1 MIAEL
6 VEDQKLAVLELGDQA
21 IRRKFRIGFLR
32 PRLDLNISKPV
43 VTGLSSLKR
52 TSEAVMEYS
61 EVDEMPNFNVK
72 FNAQL
77 SNVNA
82 KGGVKGKVSRTFYNL
97 QSHRNIFPIF
107 QVSNFL
113 HLRRIDFPA
122 VAVDL
127 VLGSIELGV
136 DLHIR

>member
-1 MIAEL
+1 MRLDKLFNIYLSLLVRLEGKHSTQNAHCALQMIAEL
-6 VEDQKLAVLELGDQA
+6 VDDQKLAVLELGDQV

-72 FNAQL
+72 FNAKV
-77 SNVNA
+77 SNVKAKVAA
-82 KGGVKGKVSRTFYNL
+82 KGVVS
-97 QSHRNIFPIF
+97 
-107 QVSNFL
+107 
-113 HLRRIDFPA
+113 
-122 VAVDL
+122 
-127 VLGSIELGV
+127 
-136 DLHIR
+136 

>member
-6 VEDQKLAVLELGDQA
+6 VEDQKLAVLELGDQV

-82 KGGVKGKVSRTFYNL
+82 KGGVKGKVSHL
-97 QSHRNIFPIF
+97 SQSTTHRNIFPIF

>member
-82 KGGVKGKVSRTFYNL
+82 NGGVKGKVSRTFYNL
-97 QSHRNIFPIF
+97 QPIGISFRFFRSAIFYI
-107 QVSNFL
+107 
-113 HLRRIDFPA
+113 
-122 VAVDL
+122 
-127 VLGSIELGV
+127 
-136 DLHIR
+136 

>member
-6 VEDQKLAVLELGDQA
+6 GDDQKLAVLEMGDQV

-32 PRLDLNISKPV
+32 PRLDLNITKPV

-97 QSHRNIFPIF
+97 QPIGISFRFFRSAIFYI
-107 QVSNFL
+107 
-113 HLRRIDFPA
+113 
-122 VAVDL
+122 
-127 VLGSIELGV
+127 
-136 DLHIR
+136 

>member
-1 MIAEL
+1 MQMIAEL
-6 VEDQKLAVLELGDQA
+6 VEDQKLAVLELGDQV

-82 KGGVKGKVSRTFYNL
+82 KGGVKGKVSHTFYNL
-97 QSHRNIFPIF
+97 QTIGISFRFFRSAIFYI
-107 QVSNFL
+107 
-113 HLRRIDFPA
+113 
-122 VAVDL
+122 
-127 VLGSIELGV
+127 
-136 DLHIR
+136 

>member
-6 VEDQKLAVLELGDQA
+6 GDDQKLAVLEMGDQV

-32 PRLDLNISKPV
+32 PRLDLNITKPV

-82 KGGVKGKVSRTFYNL
+82 KGGVKGKVSRIPFTIYTTI
-97 QSHRNIFPIF
+97 SSEYI
-107 QVSNFL
+107 S
-113 HLRRIDFPA
+113 DFSGQQFSTSEE
-122 VAVDL
+122 D
-127 VLGSIELGV
+127 
-136 DLHIR
+136 

>member
-1 MIAEL
+1 MEANANDLVDQVWIEQEQNPEGCSTLQMIAEL
-6 VEDQKLAVLELGDQA
+6 VEDQKLAVLELGDQV

-32 PRLDLNISKPV
+32 PRLDLNITKPV

-82 KGGVKGKVSRTFYNL
+82 KGGIKGKVSR
-97 QSHRNIFPIF
+97 IF
-107 QVSNFL
+107 
-113 HLRRIDFPA
+113 
-122 VAVDL
+122 
-127 VLGSIELGV
+127 
-136 DLHIR
+136 